1 MKKLLVLKT
10 FLFFLLSNF
19 FCYTQY
25 WQQKIDYKISVDLDD
40 SNSTYKGTQK
50 IVYKNNSPETLKK
63 IYFHLYFNAF
73 QPESDMSIRLKNNS
87 DKNVRFSDNFNKNGF
102 SKLSKSGQGYLK
114 VFNLKQNG
122 SLVKTLKDDTILEV
136 FLNTPIKSG
145 QKTVFELSFQGKV
158 PDVIRRAGKN
168 SKENI
173 AYSMAQWYPKIC
185 EYDIDGWNTDPYT
198 GREFHG
204 VWGNY
209 DVKIKLNKQYTVAAT
224 GYLKNAKQIGHG
236 YHETNS
242 DDISKEKLTWH
253 FTAPNVHDFTWSA
266 DKEYIHDIFP
276 GPNGVSLHFFYKNNP
291 KIIENWKKLQPI
303 TAKLMDYFN
312 TKIGMYPYKQ
322 YTVAQGADGGM
333 EYPMITLITGEREF
347 RSLVGVTAH
356 ELAHSWFHTILA
368 TNETKH
374 EWMDEGFTT
383 YISNIAENE
392 ILNEN
397 VKDPIAPY
405 YRSYLNLALSGKE
418 QPQTSNANRYNFNA
432 AYEITAYSKGALF
445 LSQLKYIIGEKLFF
459 KTLNEYYSKYQFK
472 HPTPTDFRR
481 TAESVSDIHLD
492 WFLTEWTQT
501 TNKIDYSIEDVT
513 SNLSVTEVSLKR
525 KELMP
530 MPVEVSVYYND
541 GSVQLFYIPFN
552 LMRGNKRFE
561 LNSNIKLSKLKSW
574 SWSNPH
580 YSFKINK
587 PLSHIKKILIDENE
601 QMADIDREN
610 NLFVVE

>member
-25 WQQKIDYKISVDLDD
+25 WQQKIDYKITVDLDD

-102 SKLSKSGQGYLK
+102 SKLSKSSQGYLK

-303 TAKLMDYFN
+303 TAKLMDYQCF
-312 TKIGMYPYKQ
+312 
-322 YTVAQGADGGM
+322 
-333 EYPMITLITGEREF
+333 
-347 RSLVGVTAH
+347 
-356 ELAHSWFHTILA
+356 
-368 TNETKH
+368 
-374 EWMDEGFTT
+374 
-383 YISNIAENE
+383 
-392 ILNEN
+392 
-397 VKDPIAPY
+397 
-405 YRSYLNLALSGKE
+405 
-418 QPQTSNANRYNFNA
+418 
-432 AYEITAYSKGALF
+432 
-445 LSQLKYIIGEKLFF
+445 
-459 KTLNEYYSKYQFK
+459 
-472 HPTPTDFRR
+472 
-481 TAESVSDIHLD
+481 
-492 WFLTEWTQT
+492 
-501 TNKIDYSIEDVT
+501 
-513 SNLSVTEVSLKR
+513 
-525 KELMP
+525 
-530 MPVEVSVYYND
+530 
-541 GSVQLFYIPFN
+541 
-552 LMRGNKRFE
+552 
-561 LNSNIKLSKLKSW
+561 
-574 SWSNPH
+574 
-580 YSFKINK
+580 
-587 PLSHIKKILIDENE
+587 
-601 QMADIDREN
+601 
-610 NLFVVE
+610 

>member
-1 MKKLLVLKT
+1 
-10 FLFFLLSNF
+10 
-19 FCYTQY
+19 
-25 WQQKIDYKISVDLDD
+25 
-40 SNSTYKGTQK
+40 
-50 IVYKNNSPETLKK
+50 
-63 IYFHLYFNAF
+63 
-73 QPESDMSIRLKNNS
+73 
-87 DKNVRFSDNFNKNGF
+87 
-102 SKLSKSGQGYLK
+102 
-114 VFNLKQNG
+114 
-122 SLVKTLKDDTILEV
+122 
-136 FLNTPIKSG
+136 
-145 QKTVFELSFQGKV
+145 
-158 PDVIRRAGKN
+158 
-168 SKENI
+168 
-173 AYSMAQWYPKIC
+173 MAQWYPKIC

-242 DDISKEKLTWH
+242 DEVSKEKLTWH

-276 GPNGVSLHFFYKNNP
+276 GPNEVTLHFFYKNNP

-312 TKIGMYPYKQ
+312 KKIGMYPYKQ

-418 QPQTSNANRYNFNA
+418 QPQTSNANRYDFNA

-459 KTLNEYYSKYQFK
+459 KTLNKYYSKYQFK

-492 WFLTEWTQT
+492 WFLTDWTQT

-513 SNLSVTEVSLKR
+513 TNLSVTKVSLKR

-552 LMRGNKRFE
+552 LMRGSKRFE
-561 LNSNIKLSKLKSW
+561 MNPNIKLSKLKPW
-574 SWSNPH
+574 SWSNPY
-580 YSFKINK
+580 YSFEIDR
-587 PLSHIKKILIDENE
+587 PLSQIKKILIDENE
-601 QMADIDREN
+601 QTADVDREN
-610 NLFVVE
+610 NLFIIK

>member
-1 MKKLLVLKT
+1 
-10 FLFFLLSNF
+10 
-19 FCYTQY
+19 
-25 WQQKIDYKISVDLDD
+25 
-40 SNSTYKGTQK
+40 
-50 IVYKNNSPETLKK
+50 
-63 IYFHLYFNAF
+63 
-73 QPESDMSIRLKNNS
+73 
-87 DKNVRFSDNFNKNGF
+87 
-102 SKLSKSGQGYLK
+102 
-114 VFNLKQNG
+114 
-122 SLVKTLKDDTILEV
+122 
-136 FLNTPIKSG
+136 
-145 QKTVFELSFQGKV
+145 
-158 PDVIRRAGKN
+158 
-168 SKENI
+168 
-173 AYSMAQWYPKIC
+173 MAQWYPKIC

-242 DDISKEKLTWH
+242 DDISKKNHLV
-253 FTAPNVHDFTWSA
+253 FYCPNVHDFTWSA

-276 GPNGVSLHFFYKNNP
+276 GPNGVILHFFYKNDP
-291 KIIENWKKLQPI
+291 KIVDNWKRLQPY
-303 TAKLMDYFN
+303 TAKMMEYFN
-312 TKIGMYPYKQ
+312 SKVGVYPYKQ
-322 YTVAQGADGGM
+322 YTVAQGGDGGM
-333 EYPMITLITGEREF
+333 EYAMMTLITGG
-347 RSLVGVTAH
+347 RSFDSLFGVTCH
-356 ELAHSWFHTILA
+356 ELAHSWFQHVLA

-383 YISNIAENE
+383 FISNIAENE

-574 SWSNPH
+574 SWSNPTIH
-580 YSFKINK
+580 LKLTNLF
-587 PLSHIKKILIDENE
+587 LIKKILIDENE
-601 QMADIDREN
+601 QTADIDREN